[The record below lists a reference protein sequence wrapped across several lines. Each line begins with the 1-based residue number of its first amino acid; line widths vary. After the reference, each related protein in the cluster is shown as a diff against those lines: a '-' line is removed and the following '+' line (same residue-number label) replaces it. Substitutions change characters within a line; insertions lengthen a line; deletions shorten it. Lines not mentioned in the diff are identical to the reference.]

1 MMNLTS
7 STHGGHKFEVKE
19 LIFIEK
25 NQKEASLPQV
35 VIQGYK
41 VKVQVTDRTLNL
53 TEVLDDLLGRHL
65 EKI

>member
-1 MMNLTS
+1 M
-7 STHGGHKFEVKE
+7 
-19 LIFIEK
+19 EK